1 MKTEVKVTR
10 DVNINQVVL
19 EAYTHATDNTRTMSY
34 NNATTV
40 RPDLPGLEA
49 VEEELFKFWTAKGTA
64 AGSWTVRFQGEEKI
78 QARLDVDDY
87 IVDANIID
95 AGTHF
100 VLQGWVVNRKPRD

>member
-1 MKTEVKVTR
+1 MKTNVKVTR
-10 DVNINQVVL
+10 DVNINQVVF
-19 EAYTHATDNTRTMSY
+19 EAYTHATGYARTRSY

-40 RPDLPGLEA
+40 RPDLASLES
-49 VEEELFKFWTAKGTA
+49 VEEELFVYWTAKGTA

-95 AGTHF
+95 YGSHF
-100 VLQGWVVNRKPRD
+100 VLQGWVVSRKPRG